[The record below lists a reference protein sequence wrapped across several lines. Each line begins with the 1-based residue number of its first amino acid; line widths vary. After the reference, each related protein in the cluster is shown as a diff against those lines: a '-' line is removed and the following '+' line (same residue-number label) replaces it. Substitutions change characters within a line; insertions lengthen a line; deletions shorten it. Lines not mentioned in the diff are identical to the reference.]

1 MTQLSIIIPTLNE
14 QESIGHLLADLSH
27 VISTPFWHNIT
38 TEIIVVD
45 DSSDDQ
51 TVIAAKHWQDRLPVR
66 IIERTTTRDLS
77 ASILDGVSQ
86 ARGQWVIVMDADGSH
101 PAESLPKL
109 LRPLM
114 DDSHDV
120 VIGSRHVAG
129 AKTSNWP
136 WHRHLTSWLATLLA
150 WPFTQ
155 VKDPMAGF
163 FATTKERF
171 DALPR
176 SAAGYK
182 ILLEMLVQ
190 GGDDIRIKEV
200 PIHFVD
206 RKLGHSKLNIH
217 HQLTYLRR
225 LMNLGGGRISTQTAS
240 RFFGVGF
247 IGMLV
252 DLSLFGFLI
261 YLYDNLALA
270 HMAAFGAAT
279 LTNFT
284 LNFRWSFKG
293 LDHTSEGP
301 IKRYLRFLVIALLA
315 LLMRGGILIF
325 LIETLAWSPWLA
337 IFPAIMATA
346 GINYLGSAFYVFQ
359 LTESG
364 ASQRVRW
371 HLAAIALFAYVFVL
385 RWLYLGH
392 LDLIPDEM
400 YYWVYTQHLALSYLD
415 HPPLTSWL
423 IAIGTQAFGDTV
435 FGVRALLIP
444 IVIMGAVYFYKYGH
458 TMGGRTIGLLTMLA
472 LVALPFFFLSG
483 LVMTPDAPMI
493 VAWAAALYYL
503 KRLLVDGQGRAW
515 LGLGIAMGL
524 GLLAKYSIALLALG
538 GLIFMLMDD
547 KARGQLF
554 KPWLYASIVMATVIF
569 SPVLVWNAQND
580 YASFGFQFTRR
591 LAENPDFSS
600 HLIVIYALLLLSP
613 IFALTAF
620 YLMVRPFKRHIRKRH
635 TRLNET
641 ARANQFM
648 WVMTLT
654 PLSVFALYGVF
665 SVTKFHWTLP
675 AWIALIPLV
684 MRFLFQGLQTQNRP
698 SSLIAKGLV
707 RLWAPS
713 LLVLIIGYG
722 TLLHYL
728 TLGLPG
734 LRKTDFDAAYLGWP
748 ELTQRVEG
756 LADEMREA
764 TGRWPLVVSTDKW
777 GMSAALAF
785 HSNQLPLERIS
796 AQNII
801 GMQGSMWGF
810 WFDETQEP
818 AQPILL
824 VHHKPE
830 LITESWIEDA
840 LIEVSP
846 VSREEIWADGANVR
860 TLYYR
865 TAEGFRPEQLRTP
878 TQSPPLPE

>member
-14 QESIGHLLADLSH
+14 QESMGQLLGDLSQQLNM
-27 VISTPFWHNIT
+27 PFWQDIA

-45 DSSDDQ
+45 DSSVDQ
-51 TVIAAKHWQDRLPVR
+51 TVVTAKRWQDRLPLK
-66 IIERTTTRDLS
+66 IIERTGERDLS
-77 ASILDGVSQ
+77 ASILDGVDQ
-86 ARGQWVIVMDADGSH
+86 ANGQWVVVMDADGSH
-101 PAESLPKL
+101 PPECLPDL
-109 LRPLM
+109 IQPLI
-114 DDSHDV
+114 DGTHDV
-120 VIGSRHVAG
+120 VVGSRHVTG

-150 WPFTQ
+150 WPFTE

-163 FATTKERF
+163 FATTKARIG
-171 DALPR
+171 ALPK

-182 ILLEMLVQ
+182 ILLELLVK
-190 GGDDIRIKEV
+190 GGDDIRVKEI

-225 LMNLGGGRISTQTAS
+225 LMNLGGGRISTHTAS

-247 IGMLV
+247 LGMLV
-252 DLSLFGFLI
+252 DLSLFGLLI
-261 YLYDNLALA
+261 FLYDSLALA
-270 HMAAFGAAT
+270 HMAAFTAAT

-293 LDHTSEGP
+293 SNHTNEGP

-315 LLMRGGILIF
+315 LLMRGGVLIF
-325 LIETLAWSPWLA
+325 LIETLAWSPWAA
-337 IFPAIMATA
+337 IFPAIIATA
-346 GINYLGSAFYVFQ
+346 GINYLGSAFYVFK

-364 ASQRVRW
+364 ASKRVRW

-423 IAIGTQAFGDTV
+423 IALGTSLFGDTV
-435 FGVRALLIP
+435 FGVRSLLIP
-444 IVIMGAVYFYKYGH
+444 IVIFGAVYFYKYGQ
-458 TMGGRTIGLLTMLA
+458 TMGGRTVGLLTMLA
-472 LVALPFFFLSG
+472 LVGLPFFFLSG

-493 VAWAAALYYL
+493 VAWAATLYYL
-503 KRLLVDGQGRAW
+503 KRLLVDDHAGAW
-515 LGLGIAMGL
+515 WGLGIAMGL
-524 GLLAKYSIALLALG
+524 GLLAKYSIALLGLG
-538 GLIFMLMDD
+538 GLIFILIDPR
-547 KARGQLF
+547 ARQ
-554 KPWLYASIVMATVIF
+554 WLVRPALYGSILTAIAIF
-569 SPVLVWNAQND
+569 SPVIVWNAQNNF
-580 YASFGFQFTRR
+580 ASFGFQFTRR

-600 HLIVIYALLLLSP
+600 HLIIVYALLLLSP
-613 IFALTAF
+613 VFALTAI
-620 YLMVRPFKRHIRKRH
+620 YLMVRPIRAH
-635 TRLNET
+635 TSQSPS
-641 ARANQFM
+641 ARANRFM

-654 PLSVFALYGVF
+654 PLSVFALYGAF

-675 AWIALIPLV
+675 AWIALIPMV
-684 MRFLFQGLQTQNRP
+684 MSFLFQGLQPHKRP
-698 SSLIAKGLV
+698 AGLVAKGLV

-734 LRKTDFDAAYLGWP
+734 MRKTDFNAAYLGWP
-748 ELTQRVEG
+748 ELTQTVEH
-756 LADEMREA
+756 LAEEMRTE
-764 TGRWPLVVSTDKW
+764 TGTWPLVVSTDKW

-785 HSNQLPLERIS
+785 HSQRLPLDRIS
-796 AQNII
+796 AQNVI

-810 WFDETQEP
+810 WFDQSQDPT
-818 AQPILL
+818 QPILL

-830 LITESWIEDA
+830 LIAESWIEDA
-840 LIEVSP
+840 LIGVGP
-846 VSREEIWADGANVR
+846 VSTQEIWTDGVKVR

-865 TAEGFRPEQLRTP
+865 TAQGFRPEQLRTP
-878 TQSPPLPE
+878 NQQPPIP